1 MEKALVPRLVGFQAV
16 SSLRDSG
23 VPSLRS
29 SILGCGPWGTLLE
42 AEFVQIA
49 SGGITTLLNIRK
61 TVLTG
66 FAVVAIGAVWY
77 AKTIA
82 QENSSSGVVTVFD
95 HEKLDASF
103 NKALTNE
110 GSNLLWSH
118 ASSVGTYNVDTHSRE
133 SVKSACKPEGCS
145 HKGFTAVVYVV
156 SGAAT
161 LVIGG
166 TAKATGRDKFGGES
180 IQGGQ
185 SHRIS
190 KGDVYIVPPD
200 TIHWY
205 RNVET
210 PFRYIEVPVP

>member
-1 MEKALVPRLVGFQAV
+1 MW
-16 SSLRDSG
+16 SLRK
-23 VPSLRS
+23 
-29 SILGCGPWGTLLE
+29 
-42 AEFVQIA
+42 A
-49 SGGITTLLNIRK
+49 
-61 TVLTG
+61 VLTG
-66 FAVVAIGAVWY
+66 LAVVAICAVWH

-82 QENSSSGVVTVFD
+82 QGNSTSGSVAAGAGTFGVVTVFD

-103 NKALTNE
+103 AKALSNG

-118 ASSVGTYNVDTHSRE
+118 TSRQGSYNVSTHSRE
-133 SVKSACKPEGCS
+133 SVKAACQTEGCS
-145 HKGFTAVVYVV
+145 HKDYTAVVYVV

-166 TAKATGRDKFGGES
+166 TAKTITPDQFGGQS
-180 IQGGQ
+180 IQGGE

-205 RNVET
+205 KNVES

>member
-1 MEKALVPRLVGFQAV
+1 MKVMANTQR
-16 SSLRDSG
+16 
-23 VPSLRS
+23 
-29 SILGCGPWGTLLE
+29 SILIGL
-42 AEFVQIA
+42 A
-49 SGGITTLLNIRK
+49 
-61 TVLTG
+61 VL
-66 FAVVAIGAVWY
+66 AIGAMWH

-82 QENSSSGVVTVFD
+82 QEKSSTGVVAVFD

-103 NKALTNE
+103 TRALSHE
-110 GSNLLWSH
+110 GSDLLWSH
-118 ASSVGTYNVDTHSRE
+118 TSSAGTYNVDTHSRE

-166 TAKATGRDKFGGES
+166 TAKGTAPDKFGGQL
-180 IQGGQ
+180 IQGGE

-205 RNVET
+205 KNVET

>member
-1 MEKALVPRLVGFQAV
+1 MIA
-16 SSLRDSG
+16 
-23 VPSLRS
+23 
-29 SILGCGPWGTLLE
+29 TLK
-42 AEFVQIA
+42 IP
-49 SGGITTLLNIRK
+49 K

-66 FAVVAIGAVWY
+66 LAVVAIGAVWH
-77 AKTIA
+77 AKTSA

-95 HEKLDASF
+95 HQKMDASF
-103 NKALTNE
+103 AKAASNG

-118 ASSVGTYNVDTHSRE
+118 TSSKGTYNVDTHSRE
-133 SVKSACKPEGCS
+133 SVKAACKPEGCS
-145 HKGFTAVVYVV
+145 HDGYTAVVYVV

-166 TAKATGRDKFGGES
+166 TAKTTAPDKFGGQS
-180 IQGGQ
+180 IQGGE

-205 RNVET
+205 KNVET
-210 PFRYIEVPVP
+210 PFRYLEVPVP

>member
-1 MEKALVPRLVGFQAV
+1 M
-16 SSLRDSG
+16 
-23 VPSLRS
+23 
-29 SILGCGPWGTLLE
+29 
-42 AEFVQIA
+42 
-49 SGGITTLLNIRK
+49 LNIRK

-66 FAVVAIGAVWY
+66 LAIVAIGTVWH

-82 QENSSSGVVTVFD
+82 QENSSPGVVTVFD

-103 NKALTNE
+103 ATAVSNG
-110 GSNLLWSH
+110 GSNLLWSRT
-118 ASSVGTYNVDTHSRE
+118 SSKGTYNVVTHSRE
-133 SVKSACKPEGCS
+133 SVKSACNPEGCS
-145 HKGFTAVVYVV
+145 HTDYTAVVYVV

-166 TAKATGRDKFGGES
+166 TAKTTAPDKFGGQS
-180 IQGGQ
+180 IQGGE

-205 RNVET
+205 KNVET
-210 PFRYIEVPVP
+210 PFLYIEVPVP

>member
-1 MEKALVPRLVGFQAV
+1 M
-16 SSLRDSG
+16 
-23 VPSLRS
+23 
-29 SILGCGPWGTLLE
+29 
-42 AEFVQIA
+42 
-49 SGGITTLLNIRK
+49 LNIRK
-61 TVLTG
+61 AVLIG
-66 FAVVAIGAVWY
+66 LAFFAIATLWRA
-77 AKTIA
+77 TSTA

-103 NKALTNE
+103 AKALAND

-118 ASSVGTYNVDTHSRE
+118 TSSIGTYNVDTHSRE
-133 SVKSACKPEGCS
+133 SAKSACKPEGCS

-166 TAKATGRDKFGGES
+166 TAKATVPEKFGGQS

-190 KGDVYIVPPD
+190 QGDVYIVPPD

-205 RNVET
+205 KDVQT

>member
-1 MEKALVPRLVGFQAV
+1 MLKMRKP
-16 SSLRDSG
+16 
-23 VPSLRS
+23 
-29 SILGCGPWGTLLE
+29 ILIGC
-42 AEFVQIA
+42 
-49 SGGITTLLNIRK
+49 
-61 TVLTG
+61 
-66 FAVVAIGAVWY
+66 AVVVIGALWH
-77 AKTIA
+77 AKSTA
-82 QENSSSGVVTVFD
+82 QEKSYRGVVTVFD

-103 NKALTNE
+103 NKALANE

-118 ASSVGTYNVDTHSRE
+118 TSSVGTYNVDTHSRE

-166 TAKATGRDKFGGES
+166 TAKATAPDKFGGEL

-190 KGDVYIVPPD
+190 RGDVYIVPPD

-205 RNVET
+205 RDVDP